1 MRAVDILHYLRLEQ
15 QMTDRMQLDNKSAL
29 WQNDIPT
36 DAKEFY
42 FIPRIFLMR
51 QFDIVSGRQDVVD
64 IDMEITPLYIPP
76 GQQVSMAIVDGKF
89 QIRVT
94 AADSQGSAEN
104 RGDAS

>member
-1 MRAVDILHYLRLEQ
+1 
-15 QMTDRMQLDNKSAL
+15 MTDRKQLANKSAL

-51 QFDIVSGRQDVVD
+51 QFDIVPGKVKHVVD
-64 IDMEITPLYIPP
+64 IDMEITPLYIAP